1 LAPVA
6 AVLVS
11 VAGLV
16 ALVVDLVVLVLLATI
31 IWGYEGSSNRRPP
44 GS

>member
-1 LAPVA
+1 
-6 AVLVS
+6 VS

-16 ALVVDLVVLVLLATI
+16 ALVVALVVLMLLAVV